1 MTNKELADLI
11 FPNAKDI
18 NYYEEL
24 YPERNLK
31 EGTVVT
37 RFAPSPT
44 GFMHLGNLLQV
55 FLADAMIR
63 QTDGVFFL
71 RIEDTDTERIVDG
84 AVDLIESSLDY
95 FGFKPNEGFD
105 IGGNYGPYKQ
115 SDRKEIYEAYA
126 KYLIENDKA
135 YPCFCSKEEIEETRK
150 IQEASK
156 ERIGYYG
163 SFATCRNLPLEEA
176 AERIKKG
183 DPYISRLKS
192 YGDFTKKHY
201 FTDEIKGELEYFEND
216 MDIPIIKS
224 DGLPTYH
231 FAHAVDDHLMH
242 TTHVIR
248 GDEWVSSLPLHL
260 DLFNS
265 LGFKPPKYC
274 HIAPLTKV
282 DEETGNIRKLS
293 KRKDPELNLSYFRE
307 NGIPKEAIKLY
318 LSIISNT
325 NFEEW
330 YLANPDKDYTEFEFN
345 FSKCPVG
352 GTLFD
357 LVKLDSVA
365 KIYIS
370 KMKAEDIYNGLLDF
384 TNEYDKEFYEIA
396 KNNKDYLIDLLNIE
410 RNVERPRKDLGS
422 YKDVKKEFWYMF
434 DELFKKKDNPYKDAD
449 LSKYDLDDIK
459 DYITNV
465 YDSNLTQEEW
475 FNNLKEWVS
484 GKGYATN
491 RKEYKENP
499 DAFKG
504 DVTLFCE
511 GLRVMLTTNTSSPN
525 LYDLLKIYGKDKLI
539 ERSKLL

>member
-1 MTNKELADLI
+1 MTEEEIANIREEQEINKT
-11 FPNAKDI
+11 K
-18 NYYEEL
+18 
-24 YPERNLK
+24 
-31 EGTVVT
+31 
-37 RFAPSPT
+37 
-44 GFMHLGNLLQV
+44 LG
-55 FLADAMIR
+55 IY
-63 QTDGVFFL
+63 GVY
-71 RIEDTDTERIVDG
+71 
-84 AVDLIESSLDY
+84 AVDRDLSL
-95 FGFKPNEGFD
+95 
-105 IGGNYGPYKQ
+105 
-115 SDRKEIYEAYA
+115 
-126 KYLIENDKA
+126 
-135 YPCFCSKEEIEETRK
+135 EEIKEKLANNEEYV
-150 IQEASK
+150 I
-156 ERIGYYG
+156 
-163 SFATCRNLPLEEA
+163 
-176 AERIKKG
+176 
-183 DPYISRLKS
+183 RLKS
-192 YGDFTKKHY
+192 PGNSKNEV
-201 FTDEIKGELEYFEND
+201 EIVDCVKGKIKFPEND
-216 MDIPIIKS
+216 MDIVLLKK
-224 DGLPTYH
+224 DGTPTYH
-231 FAHAVDDHLMH
+231 FAHAIDDHLMH

-384 TNEYDKEFYEIA
+384 TNEYDKEFYEIV

-449 LSKYDLDDIK
+449 LSKYDLDDLK